1 MSEEFKMSP
10 VHKKVLIWSSGIV
23 LVVSLALIK
32 FSNSGPK
39 SEPFLRFKDYKV
51 LAEGGDAQSQWFLG
65 SYYFSGKDAPKN
77 LALSSYWFRKSA
89 EKNHT
94 EACYDLGIHYMEGVG
109 VETNYLN
116 AAFWLQKAIFST
128 NPYTSG
134 RAQIAL
140 GDLYSRGG
148 FGLQKDRFEAY
159 AWYAIAARGSYAK
172 TSDDA
177 EKKLVEWGLFIDKN
191 SRSEEYSIAHNRLE
205 KLSYRIEKMKI
216 DEELFTR
223 ISEENIRR

>member
-1 MSEEFKMSP
+1 MIEWGQNPFIGSPLLDVHTKRCGLNPSSDPIFIVNSPKQSLMSEEFKMSP

-128 NPYTSG
+128 RPPAASATVSFGPVAVSPATS
-134 RAQIAL
+134 A
-140 GDLYSRGG
+140 
-148 FGLQKDRFEAY
+148 
-159 AWYAIAARGSYAK
+159 
-172 TSDDA
+172 
-177 EKKLVEWGLFIDKN
+177 V
-191 SRSEEYSIAHNRLE
+191 RSTVPPL
-205 KLSYRIEKMKI
+205 
-216 DEELFTR
+216 
-223 ISEENIRR
+223 